1 MLTAIPART
10 TAIARAI
17 TITYRSTALITRP
30 PPSFGATV
38 VAGSVVIG
46 VDGTDAMD
54 TAGLVVPG
62 MEDDVAY
69 ERDDG
74 RDDGRDAGRDDGN
87 VGGSFMVPSSDG
99 GKVVDMPRA
108 GDAVMEF
115 MNV

>member
-74 RDDGRDAGRDDGN
+74 RDAGRDDGN

>member
-46 VDGTDAMD
+46 VNGTDAMD

-62 MEDDVAY
+62 MEDDVES
-69 ERDDG
+69 ERDG
-74 RDDGRDAGRDDGN
+74 GRDAGRDDGN

>member
-46 VDGTDAMD
+46 VNGTDAMD

-62 MEDDVAY
+62 MEDDVAS
-69 ERDDG
+69 ERDG
-74 RDDGRDAGRDDGN
+74 GRDAGRDDGN